1 MDLDIKNLESLL
13 SEMQKTADVLDVV
26 IKDLQDREENPLLV
40 GSNMLIGII
49 GRVFQH
55 QIDIINYVDSCMKTF
70 DKNTK
75 KED

>member
-1 MDLDIKNLESLL
+1 M
-13 SEMQKTADVLDVV
+13 LDVV

-55 QIDIINYVDSCMKTF
+55 QIDIINYVNSCMKTC
-70 DKNTK
+70 K
-75 KED
+75 KERGI